1 MCMNNAPTTVLVI
14 DSHPMMREALCSAIA
29 KDAELQ
35 VAEQSTNT
43 TGISQMAILIK
54 PDAILLTFKPDI
66 ILLSVGNPGANELEA
81 LGILQ
86 KSLPDTLIL
95 ALTTNEVPGQ
105 EQVALTC
112 GAEAVLTKAAPCSE
126 LIRSLRE
133 LRTRVITHYSEKY

>member
-1 MCMNNAPTTVLVI
+1 MNNAPTTVLVI
-14 DSHPMMREALCSAIA
+14 EGHPMMREALCSAIA
-29 KDAELQ
+29 GDADLQ

-43 TGISQMAILIK
+43 TGISQMVILIK
-54 PDAILLTFKPDI
+54 PDAILLAFTPDI

-105 EQVALTC
+105 EQVVLEC
-112 GAEAVLTKAAPCSE
+112 GAEAVLTKAAPRSE

-133 LRTRVITHYSEKY
+133 LSTKVNIHYSEKY

>member
-1 MCMNNAPTTVLVI
+1 MSMNCIPATVLVI
-14 DSHPMMREALCSAIA
+14 DNHPIMREALCSAIA
-29 KDAELQ
+29 GEADLQ
-35 VAEQSTNT
+35 VADQAIRCPETL
-43 TGISQMAILIK
+43 QMVLLIK

-105 EQVALTC
+105 EQVALAC
-112 GAEAVLTKAAPCSE
+112 GAEAVLTKAAPRSE

-133 LRTRVITHYSEKY
+133 LRTKVTIHYSEKY

>member
-1 MCMNNAPTTVLVI
+1 MNSNPATVLVI
-14 DSHPMMREALCSAIA
+14 EDHPIMREALCSAIA
-29 KDAELQ
+29 GDADLQ

-43 TGISQMAILIK
+43 TGISQMVILIK

-66 ILLSVGNPGANELEA
+66 ILLSVGNPGANELES

-105 EQVALTC
+105 EQVALAC
-112 GAEAVLTKAAPCSE
+112 GAEAVLTKAAPRSE

-133 LRTRVITHYSEKY
+133 LRTKVTIHYSERY